1 MSAKKYDATIV
12 GLYVLDILG
21 RPVSEIPKGG
31 DLAYI
36 DELRLTVAGT
46 AGGTIIDCAKLG
58 LSTLAVGAVG
68 DDEKADF
75 VVSVLEKFGADTA
88 GFERIKGVPT
98 SSTILNIRPNGERP
112 ALHLRGAC
120 DHFLPPKKEKLD
132 IFDCK
137 VFHLGGTGLLK
148 KLDGS
153 VSVELLK
160 DAKENGCITT
170 WDLIGATESTI
181 DIVKPLLPHIDY
193 FMPSIEEAS
202 IMCGLDD
209 PNDIAKYYLDNG
221 VTNCVLTMGGE
232 GSLFV
237 NKDET
242 IKTPAFDINVV
253 DTTGCGDAFDAG
265 MITSLINNFD
275 LEKSLKFA
283 TTTSGLVA
291 TGLGS
296 DAGIIDFDDTINKM
310 NTLKIK

>member
-1 MSAKKYDATIV
+1 MSPKKYDATIV

-31 DLAYI
+31 YLAYI

-120 DHFLPPKKEKLD
+120 DYFMPPNKEKLN

-153 VSVELLK
+153 ASVELLK
-160 DAKENGCITT
+160 DAKENECITT

-209 PNDIAKYYLDNG
+209 PKDIAKYYLDNG

-265 MITSLINNFD
+265 MITSLINDFD